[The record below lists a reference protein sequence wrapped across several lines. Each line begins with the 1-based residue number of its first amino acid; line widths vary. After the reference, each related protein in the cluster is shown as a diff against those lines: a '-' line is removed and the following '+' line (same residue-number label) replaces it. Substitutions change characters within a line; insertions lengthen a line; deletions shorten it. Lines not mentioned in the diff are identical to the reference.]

1 MFALI
6 PHPAFP
12 APRGLA
18 VFAGVRAMA
27 GALGLSYRL
36 EGPLHDLVLPDAGPA
51 RRGVDLWRSTCFE
64 AFVRA
69 PCGAYGEINLTP
81 DGAYCAYRFDAYR
94 RVGARDWDLGA
105 PALDVV
111 RAGDVLTMDAQ
122 VRVQDPALQGRMKV
136 GLTVVIQSAAHELS
150 FWALAHP
157 LERPDFHH
165 PEGCMVDLEIP
176 A

>member
-1 MFALI
+1 MLSLI

-18 VFAGVRAMA
+18 VFAGVSATA
-27 GALGLSYRL
+27 GALALTYRL
-36 EGPLHDLVLPDAGPA
+36 EGALHDLVLPGAGPV
-51 RRGVDLWRSTCFE
+51 RRGADLWRSTCFE

-69 PCGAYGEINLTP
+69 PCGVYGEINLAP
-81 DGAYCAYRFDAYR
+81 DGAYCAYRFDGYR
-94 RVGARDWDLGA
+94 RVGARDWDLCA

-111 RAGDVLTMDAQ
+111 RAGDTLTMKAQ
-122 VRVQDPALQGRMKV
+122 VHVQDPALQGRVKL
-136 GLTVVIQSAAHELS
+136 GLTVVVQSAAQEAS

-157 LERPDFHH
+157 LARPDFHH
-165 PEGCMVDLEIP
+165 PDGCIIDLEIP